1 MARTNLEAVHQG
13 LGDAGR
19 QASAW
24 AVHCREVVR
33 WLAEPNQQAP
43 FDLIYADPPY
53 AAELYGPVASAVR
66 DGDWLQADGSLLLE
80 CSSTALPDLAAEAF
94 SGWDLVKQKRYG
106 SSTVLVLKLS
116 RPGRCRG
123 GIGSRQPQT
132 NR

>member
-1 MARTNLEAVHQG
+1 MV
-13 LGDAGR
+13 
-19 QASAW
+19 
-24 AVHCREVVR
+24 
-33 WLAEPNQQAP
+33 
-43 FDLIYADPPY
+43 YADPPY

-66 DGDWLQADGSLLLE
+66 DGDWLQGDGSLLLE

-106 SSTVLVLKLS
+106 SSTVLVLRLS
-116 RPGRCRG
+116 RPGRCHG